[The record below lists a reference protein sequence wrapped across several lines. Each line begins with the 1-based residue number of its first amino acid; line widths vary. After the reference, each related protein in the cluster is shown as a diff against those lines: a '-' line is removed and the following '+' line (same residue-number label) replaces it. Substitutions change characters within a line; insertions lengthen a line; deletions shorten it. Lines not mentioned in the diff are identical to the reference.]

1 MMPVLGGQREEKN
14 AMAYPSEI
22 TGEFWVGSPKLDF
35 GQMIE
40 VKVSKWVE
48 KAAGPLMTRE
58 D

>member
-1 MMPVLGGQREEKN
+1 
-14 AMAYPSEI
+14 MAYPSEI
-22 TGEFWVGSPKLDF
+22 TGEFWVGLPKLDF

-48 KAAGPLMTRE
+48 KAAGPLMTRV